1 VRYYFLDRSSNV
13 IFGGNA
19 IHLSETLVDYPVSHL
34 VRVQS
39 KTDRGLV
46 HRMTKHRHWILVSL
60 ESRFGS
66 AQGAAEAR
74 GLFF

>member
-1 VRYYFLDRSSNV
+1 M
-13 IFGGNA
+13 
-19 IHLSETLVDYPVSHL
+19 HLSKTLVDYPVSHV

-46 HRMTKHRHWILVSL
+46 HRMTKHRHWILVSH

-66 AQGAAEAR
+66 LQGAANAR
-74 GLFF
+74 DLFF